1 MSKTKVVTGK
11 ARMSYVQVFEA
22 RAMDEN
28 QTKKFSVALLIPKS
42 DTKTVKKIQAAIQ
55 AARLEGKEK
64 YGAKFPMKSPSP
76 LRDGDVDKEGDDVY
90 AGCYFVNA
98 KSVRKPKVVDAGL
111 NEILDPEEFYSG
123 CYGRASINFYPFD
136 VPTNKGI
143 ACGLQNLQ
151 FLEDGERLGGG
162 GSSVESD
169 FGDDDN
175 DLDDLG

>member
-22 RAMDEN
+22 RAMDDN

-42 DTKTVKKIQAAIQ
+42 DTKTIKKIEAAIA
-55 AARLEGKEK
+55 AARAEGREK
-64 YGAKFPMKSPSP
+64 YGAKFPMKSKSP
-76 LRDGDVDKEGDDVY
+76 LRDGDEEKPGDEVY
-90 AGCYFVNA
+90 EDCYFVNA
-98 KSVRKPKVVDAGL
+98 KSVRKPKVVDADL

-123 CYGRASINFYPFD
+123 CYGRASINFYPFE

-151 FLEDGERLGGG
+151 FLEEGERLGGG

-169 FGDDDN
+169 FGEDAG
-175 DLDDLG
+175 DDLS